1 MTWPLF
7 ILYLYQMHYLMTDV
21 LVPQNPFIFLFP
33 FIIPLVFHEEAQQC
47 RTEEH
52 RVCRNYSLQG
62 CTALLEAFVS
72 NRKLVS
78 LTLRLGT

>member
-33 FIIPLVFHEEAQQC
+33 LSSPSCFMKRLNSVGLKNTGCAEITHC
-47 RTEEH
+47 RAVQLCLKLLFRTG
-52 RVCRNYSLQG
+52 SL
-62 CTALLEAFVS
+62 
-72 NRKLVS
+72 
-78 LTLRLGT
+78 